1 MRRVLAILLT
11 AAMCASLAGCGGK
24 DSGTAAAEETKESA
38 KQEVSAGTQESEET
52 ADVEEPETYDPVTIQ
67 FWNGWTGSDGQVLIE
82 FVEKFNE
89 TNKWNIKV
97 EMDSSSEFG
106 DKITTAMAADAAPAL
121 ILTGASGKYDF
132 EGKVR
137 CIDDIWEKTD
147 MKEEDFISS

>member
-1 MRRVLAILLT
+1 MRKVLAIVL
-11 AAMCASLAGCGGK
+11 AASMCMTLAGCGGK
-24 DSGTAAAEETKESA
+24 DAAPSQGEKESA
-38 KQEVSAGTQESEET
+38 KQEASSGEETQEGGET
-52 ADVEEPETYDPVTIQ
+52 ADAAQAETYDPITIQ

-121 ILTGASGKYDF
+121 ILTGASGKYDY

-137 CIDDIWEKTD
+137 CISDIWEKTD
-147 MKEEDFISS
+147 M